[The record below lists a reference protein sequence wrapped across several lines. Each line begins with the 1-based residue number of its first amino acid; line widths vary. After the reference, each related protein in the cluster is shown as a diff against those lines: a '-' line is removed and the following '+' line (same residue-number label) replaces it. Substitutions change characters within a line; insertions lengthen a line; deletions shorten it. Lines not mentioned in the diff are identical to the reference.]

1 MGSHISQAGSLVES
15 NKLRFDF
22 THHKALSKEE
32 LESIEKRVNEMIIS
46 SSEAILENMPLED
59 AKKVELLLYLM
70 KNIKVMYAF

>member
-1 MGSHISQAGSLVES
+1 
-15 NKLRFDF
+15 
-22 THHKALSKEE
+22 
-32 LESIEKRVNEMIIS
+32 MIIS